1 MYRLSTLT
9 VLLEEIPQLVKPFH
23 PQLTRTFVKSAS
35 DPGGLSIRSRAAAG
49 LGALMKHQPRVD
61 PVVTELIG
69 GVRGADNDIAPS
81 IVLALAAVCK
91 SAGKNIGEGV
101 RASVV
106 ELVEEAFMGGRNG
119 MSPMWLMRREVL
131 MIETYDKA
139 IARVVSGLAANDP
152 EYIRSVVE

>member
-1 MYRLSTLT
+1 
-9 VLLEEIPQLVKPFH
+9 
-23 PQLTRTFVKSAS
+23 
-35 DPGGLSIRSRAAAG
+35 
-49 LGALMKHQPRVD
+49 MKHQPRVD

-101 RASVV
+101 RGGVV

-119 MSPMWLMRREVL
+119 MSYLLKWTLNADQQKITIKPLL
-131 MIETYDKA
+131 
-139 IARVVSGLAANDP
+139 GL
-152 EYIRSVVE
+152 SQV

>member
-1 MYRLSTLT
+1 
-9 VLLEEIPQLVKPFH
+9 
-23 PQLTRTFVKSAS
+23 
-35 DPGGLSIRSRAAAG
+35 
-49 LGALMKHQPRVD
+49 MKHQPRVD

-119 MSPMWLMRREVL
+119 MSTSHDCRMEL

-139 IARVVSGLAANDP
+139 IARLVSGLAANDP
-152 EYIRSVVE
+152 EFIRSIVE

>member
-1 MYRLSTLT
+1 MYSLSTLT

-119 MSPMWLMRREVL
+119 MSNPHDRELEL

-139 IARVVSGLAANDP
+139 IARVVSGLATNDP
-152 EYIRSVVE
+152 EFIRSIVE

>member
-1 MYRLSTLT
+1 
-9 VLLEEIPQLVKPFH
+9 
-23 PQLTRTFVKSAS
+23 
-35 DPGGLSIRSRAAAG
+35 
-49 LGALMKHQPRVD
+49 MKHQPRVD

-101 RASVV
+101 RGSVV

-119 MSPMWLMRREVL
+119 MSIFPTRMMRREVL
-131 MIETYDKA
+131 MS
-139 IARVVSGLAANDP
+139 RN
-152 EYIRSVVE
+152 IR

>member
-1 MYRLSTLT
+1 VSPYNISYKLKLMYRLSTLT
-9 VLLEEIPQLVKPFH
+9 VLLEEIPQLVK
-23 PQLTRTFVKSAS
+23 RTFVKSAS

-91 SAGKNIGEGV
+91 SAGNNIGEGV

-119 MSPMWLMRREVL
+119 MSP
-131 MIETYDKA
+131 T
-139 IARVVSGLAANDP
+139 
-152 EYIRSVVE
+152 